1 MICIKLINVF
11 LLTSINV
18 WDLLLTEV
26 GKLSLDHPMK
36 DIVCAFVLCC
46 SVVCISRFP
55 KAGEYSSKQIVY
67 RTSFLFMLSPS
78 THICTY
84 NHPPVGPL
92 NENSIERELLIG
104 KYGTIWVGLLWL
116 KNGRLKQLNLKATT
130 EAPSNRFCYFR
141 HLRRSQNAAAID
153 WNMPTTVDGFIFDC
167 IFWWCGESA
176 VR

>member
-1 MICIKLINVF
+1 MKCIKLINVF

-26 GKLSLDHPMK
+26 GKLSLDHPVK

-116 KNGRLKQLNLKATT
+116 KKWKT
-130 EAPSNRFCYFR
+130 EAAKFKSNNRSAVKQVLLFQTFKTLAKCCSDRLEYAHNCWRFYFR
-141 HLRRSQNAAAID
+141 LYILVVRRE
-153 WNMPTTVDGFIFDC
+153 
-167 IFWWCGESA
+167 CG
-176 VR
+176 